1 MGEGSKRWRLNKED
15 ALDIGRYLASVMLAT
30 VIVVVCNVLGMID
43 FGNYEA
49 WAALVLTPVLP
60 AIKKWATD
68 YAKLE

>member
-1 MGEGSKRWRLNKED
+1 MGSKRWKLNKAD
-15 ALDIGRYLASVMLAT
+15 FLDIGKYIASVMLASL
-30 VIVVVCNVLGMID
+30 IVVICNVLGMID

-60 AIKKWATD
+60 AVKKWATD